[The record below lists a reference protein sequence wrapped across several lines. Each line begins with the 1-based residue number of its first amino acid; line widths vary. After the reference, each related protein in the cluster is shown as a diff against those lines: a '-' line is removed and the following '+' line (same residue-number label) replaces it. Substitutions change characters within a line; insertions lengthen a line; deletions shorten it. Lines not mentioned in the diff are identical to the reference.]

1 MLHRMFGPIRRFIY
15 LEQEQFICIVK
26 TPGFAKEDLTISF
39 TPNELLQISGR
50 KEIYEGKQK
59 IQTLEL
65 EELVHIPIGVKKD
78 SFQYTIENGTTTIRC
93 YRVTASSSDSDK
105 E

>member
-1 MLHRMFGPIRRFIY
+1 MFHRMFGPIRRFIY
-15 LEQEQFICIVK
+15 LEQETFICIVK
-26 TPGFAKEDLTISF
+26 TPGFAKEDITMSF
-39 TPNELLQISGR
+39 TPNELIQISGR

-65 EELVHIPIGVKKD
+65 EELIHIPIGVSKD
-78 SFQYTIENGTTTIRC
+78 TIQYTIENGTTVIRC
-93 YRVTASSSDSDK
+93 HRSTTLSGSGK